1 MSTPTIAIV
10 GLEASGKTVLM
21 TALARKLAQTSSRG
35 YFLDPIGNR
44 TIKYIEKNWAILQ
57 SGEWPA
63 STPPGEMFKL
73 KWNFHVQNGKSACE
87 TASLQMIDAAGQD
100 MRQLF
105 SDESVLEQLPEHF
118 RPLVQYMQNASILL
132 VVLNIK
138 DYIGEGDTTRKIEN
152 QAALKYALDVLQ
164 KSNRRAALIFTQ
176 MDQYSEFI
184 DSRGGLENFCREELP
199 YIYNAYV
206 SSQKNPLIGVAAVNR
221 TEVREMSDGT
231 FQRVPAPGFD
241 SDGLEQIG
249 DWLAARVLELCQQE
263 KAKEKAE
270 KIRLEQ
276 ERKQREREQNQTQE
290 NASPPWGSIITFLAI
305 VGIII
310 AVIVANL
317 GGSGESSDGGGF
329 SSFVPPPPK
338 PPVVSA
344 VSATN
349 TCNTGIFDCWSHHAE
364 ISCMVFNPDKSANI
378 KITAY
383 MMTSTG
389 YLQKREQ
396 SVYIE
401 QNHFYSAQFYFNNLN
416 FCPMKQKWYGE
427 VTAERLD

>member
-1 MSTPTIAIV
+1 
-10 GLEASGKTVLM
+10 KTVLM

-57 SGEWPA
+57 SGDWPA

-263 KAKEKAE
+263 KQQQIK
-270 KIRLEQ
+270 
-276 ERKQREREQNQTQE
+276 EQNISGQP
-290 NASPPWGSIITFLAI
+290 SSDWGWIGGLVA
-305 VGIII
+305 GIILWLWFG
-310 AVIVANL
+310 AFPF
-317 GGSGESSDGGGF
+317 GS
-329 SSFVPPPPK
+329 K
-338 PPVVSA
+338 PPQPVISDVNSY
-344 VSATN
+344 N
-349 TCNTGIFDCWSHHAE
+349 DCNKLLLLHMSHHAE
-364 ISCMVFNPDKSANI
+364 VSCYVYNPGEPSNFNV
-378 KITAY
+378 TAY
-383 MMTSTG
+383 MMTSSG
-389 YLQKREQ
+389 WLEKKER
-396 SVYIE
+396 SVYI
-401 QNHFYSAQFYFNNLN
+401 
-416 FCPMKQKWYGE
+416 PKGE
-427 VTAERLD
+427 RKRVY